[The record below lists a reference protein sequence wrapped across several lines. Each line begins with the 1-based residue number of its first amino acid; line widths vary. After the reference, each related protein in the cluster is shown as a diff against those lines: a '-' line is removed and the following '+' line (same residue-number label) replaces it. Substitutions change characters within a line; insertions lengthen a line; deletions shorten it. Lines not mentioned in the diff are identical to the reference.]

1 MIQPPPRPAS
11 RNRSMRWAPVT
22 TRASG
27 ETLSLA
33 IHTLE
38 GDHIGPTLGLFST
51 SHGDEAF
58 TVQVIRQVLERI
70 DPAAL
75 SGTIRAMPVGNPV
88 AFESYTRSTGQG
100 MNTDKTNLNRVFPG
114 TPRGWLTEQ
123 IAHVISQEFLPG
135 LDALIDFHCGNSET
149 AIDYILVENDDS
161 TAGRESLVLSQLC
174 GTDLLYT
181 APTPEQYG
189 TLSQYAKSLGTPT
202 VIAQLGGN
210 VPDPDAYI
218 ERCFV
223 GVRNVLIHLGMLDG
237 EIVLPASQTMFS
249 GARTL
254 LAPHHGGLFVPEV
267 GFDQLGKTL
276 PRGTVLGRVYS
287 PHTLEV
293 LEVLEAVYDQTVMIM
308 LRGVTSRV
316 NPGDYAYILCNGA
329 TGEAIVNE
337 TRSGRATAGADATR
351 AGAA

>member
-1 MIQPPPRPAS
+1 MTDQTPSTAEPK
-11 RNRSMRWAPVT
+11 RSHRLAPVT

-33 IHTLE
+33 IHTIT
-38 GDHIGPTLGLFST
+38 GAQPGPTLGLFST

-58 TVQVIRQVLERI
+58 TVQVIKAVLERV
-70 DPAAL
+70 DPAQL
-75 SGTIRAMPVGNPV
+75 RGTIRALPVGNPV

-114 TPRGWLTEQ
+114 NPRGWLTEQ
-123 IAHVISQEFLPG
+123 IAHVISEEFVPG

-149 AIDYILVENDDS
+149 AIDYVLLEADES
-161 TAGRESLVLSQLC
+161 AAGRRSTELSKLC
-174 GTDLLYT
+174 GSDLLYT
-181 APTPEQYG
+181 APTPEQGG
-189 TLSQYAKSLGTPT
+189 TLSQYAKSLGIPA
-202 VIAQLGGN
+202 VIAQWGGN
-210 VPDPDAYI
+210 IQNPSAYV

-237 EIVLPASQTMFS
+237 DIVLPERQTMLS

-254 LAPHHGGLFVPEV
+254 LSPQNGGLFFPVI
-267 GFDQLGKTL
+267 GFDQLSQTV

-287 PHTLEV
+287 PHTLEL
-293 LEVLEAVYDQTVMIM
+293 LEELRAPYDQSVVIM
-308 LRGVTSRV
+308 LRGTLSRV

-329 TGEAIVNE
+329 TAE
-337 TRSGRATAGADATR
+337 TIDNKKRAN
-351 AGAA
+351 

>member
-1 MIQPPPRPAS
+1 MNPQTSFATGG
-11 RNRSMRWAPVT
+11 RSMRWAPVT

-33 IHTLE
+33 IHTLQGE
-38 GDHIGPTLGLFST
+38 RAGPTLGLFST

-58 TVQVIRQVLERI
+58 TVQVIRHVLEHI
-70 DPAAL
+70 DPAEL
-75 SGTIRAMPVGNPV
+75 RGTIRAMPVGNPV
-88 AFESYTRSTGQG
+88 AFESYTRVTGQG

-114 TPRGWLTEQ
+114 TPSGWLTEQ
-123 IAHVISQEFLPG
+123 IAHVISTEFVAG
-135 LDALIDFHCGNSET
+135 LDSLIDFHCGNSET
-149 AIDYILVENDDS
+149 AIDYILVEADD
-161 TAGRESLVLSQLC
+161 TPTGRESVKLSQLC
-174 GTDLLYT
+174 ATDLLYT

-189 TLSQYAKSLGTPT
+189 TLSQYAKSLGIPT

-210 VPDPDAYI
+210 VPDPTAYI

-223 GVRNVLIHLGMLDG
+223 GIKNVLVHLGMIDG
-237 EIVLPASQTMFS
+237 EIVLPERQTMLS
-249 GARTL
+249 GKRTL

-287 PHTLEV
+287 AHTLEV
-293 LEVLEAVYDQTVMIM
+293 IETLEAVYDQTVMIM

-316 NPGDYAYILCNGA
+316 NPGDYAYILGNGA
-329 TGEAIVNE
+329 TGETLPRELVLG
-337 TRSGRATAGADATR
+337 GRKPTDGR
-351 AGAA
+351 QQ

>member
-1 MIQPPPRPAS
+1 MIQSPPAPAQ
-11 RNRSMRWAPVT
+11 RNRTMRWAPVT

-33 IHTLE
+33 IHTLQ
-38 GDHIGPTLGLFST
+38 GDRPGPTLGLFST

-58 TVQVIRQVLERI
+58 TVQIIRHVLERI
-70 DPAAL
+70 DPAEL
-75 SGTIRAMPVGNPV
+75 RGSIRAMPIGNPV

-114 TPRGWLTEQ
+114 TPSGWLTEQ
-123 IAHVISQEFLPG
+123 IAHVISQEFVAG
-135 LDALIDFHCGNSET
+135 LDGLIDFHCGNSET

-161 TAGRESLVLSQLC
+161 ETGRESLVLSKLC

-189 TLSQYAKSLGTPT
+189 TLSQYAKSLGIPC
-202 VIAQLGGN
+202 VIGQLGGN
-210 VPDPDAYI
+210 VPNPAGYI
-218 ERCFV
+218 DRCFI
-223 GVRNVLIHLGMLDG
+223 GIRNVLIHMGMLDG
-237 EIVLPASQTMFS
+237 DIVLPPKQTMLS
-249 GARTL
+249 GKRTL

-267 GFDQLGKTL
+267 GFETLGQTL
-276 PRGTVLGRVYS
+276 PRDTVLGRVYS
-287 PHTLEV
+287 AHTLEV
-293 LEVLEAVYDQTVMIM
+293 LEELKAPYDQTVMIM
-308 LRGVTSRV
+308 LRGLTSRV

-329 TGEAIVNE
+329 TGETIVNHA
-337 TRSGRATAGADATR
+337 S

>member
-1 MIQPPPRPAS
+1 MIQPPAQPAD
-11 RNRSMRWAPVT
+11 RKRSMRWAPVT

-33 IHTLE
+33 IHTLR
-38 GDHIGPTLGLFST
+38 GSRPGPTLGLFST

-58 TVQVIRQVLERI
+58 TVQVIKQVLDGI
-70 DPAAL
+70 DPGEL
-75 SGTIRAMPVGNPV
+75 RGEIRAMPVGNPV
-88 AFESYTRSTGQG
+88 AFESYTRTTGQG

-114 TPRGWLTEQ
+114 TPAGWLTEQ
-123 IAHVISQEFLPG
+123 IAHVISTEFLPG
-135 LDALIDFHCGNSET
+135 IDSLIDFHCGNSET
-149 AIDYILVENDDS
+149 AIDYILVERDDS
-161 TAGRESLVLSQLC
+161 EAGRASLALSKLC

-189 TLSQYAKSLGTPT
+189 TLSQHAKSLGIPT

-210 VPDPDAYI
+210 VPDPASYI

-223 GVRNVLIHLGMLDG
+223 GVRNVLIHMGMLDG
-237 EIVLPASQTMFS
+237 AIVLPPRQTMLS
-249 GARTL
+249 GKRTL
-254 LAPHHGGLFVPEV
+254 LAPHHGGLFVPSV

-276 PRGTVLGRVYS
+276 PRGTVLGHVYS

-293 LEVLEAVYDQTVMIM
+293 LEVLEAAYDQTVMIM

-329 TGEAIVNE
+329 TGETIVN
-337 TRSGRATAGADATR
+337 SASQA
-351 AGAA
+351 

>member
-1 MIQPPPRPAS
+1 MLQPPPDTTHG
-11 RNRSMRWAPVT
+11 NRSMRWAPVT

-33 IHTLE
+33 IHTLKGE
-38 GDHIGPTLGLFST
+38 RDGPTLGLFST

-58 TVQVIRQVLERI
+58 TVQVIRRVLESV
-70 DPAAL
+70 DPTEL
-75 SGTIRAMPVGNPV
+75 RGTVRAMPVGNPV

-114 TPRGWLTEQ
+114 TPSGWLTEQ
-123 IAHVISQEFLPG
+123 IAHVISSEFVPG
-135 LDALIDFHCGNSET
+135 LDALVDFHCGNSET
-149 AIDYILVENDDS
+149 AIDYILLEADD
-161 TAGRESLVLSQLC
+161 TPVGHESVVLSKLC

-189 TLSQYAKSLGTPT
+189 TLSQYAKSQGIPT
-202 VIAQLGGN
+202 VIGQLGGN
-210 VPDPDAYI
+210 VLDPTAYI

-223 GVRNVLIHLGMLDG
+223 GIRNIMIHLGMLDG
-237 EIVLPASQTMFS
+237 EIVLPRTQTMLS
-249 GARTL
+249 GKRTL
-254 LAPHHGGLFVPEV
+254 LAPHHGGLFVPAI

-329 TGEAIVNE
+329 TGEAIFNDRG
-337 TRSGRATAGADATR
+337 TGTGTASTPR
-351 AGAA
+351 TVTT